1 MLSELL
7 RKIETRTARIGV
19 VGLGY
24 VGIPLAMRISEM
36 GLPVLGFDVLP
47 ERIRQMDEGIS
58 PIRHIPHEAI
68 AAMRARGFQATG
80 DYSRAAEC
88 DALLICVPTPLDKHR
103 EPDLRFVTATM
114 DSLAPYLRAGQLLS
128 LESTT
133 WPGTTAEVLA
143 PYLTR
148 AGLIPGETAFLVYS
162 PERED
167 PGNPNFDTSTI
178 PKVVGG
184 DSPASQQ
191 AGIALYS
198 AFIDTVVPVSST
210 RAAEMVKLLENI
222 YRAVNIGLVN
232 ELKIVAQGMGLD
244 IFEVINAAA
253 TKPFGF
259 KAFYPGPGIG
269 GHCIPIDPFYLTWKA
284 REYGI
289 HTRFIELAGEV
300 NAAMPDYVFR
310 KTLEALS
317 ARGLAMSNAR
327 LLVLG
332 IAYKRDVDDVRE
344 SPSVQL
350 MEILRQWGAR
360 VDYSDPNVP
369 VFPVMREHSFDLA
382 SVALTPGTVALYDA
396 VLVLTDHSDVD
407 YDMLRQHARLI
418 IDARGRYSGIDDPKI
433 VSA

>member
-1 MLSELL
+1 MLNDLL
-7 RKIETRTARIGV
+7 KKIEDRTAKVGV

-24 VGIPLAMRISEM
+24 VGIPLAMRIAEM

-47 ERIRQMDEGIS
+47 ERIRQMEEGVS
-58 PIRHIPHEAI
+58 PIRHIPDVAV

-114 DSLAPYLRAGQLLS
+114 DSLAPHLRAGQLLS

-143 PYLTR
+143 PYVTR
-148 AGLIPGETAFLVYS
+148 AGLTPGETAFLVYS

-167 PGNPNFDTSTI
+167 PGNPDFDTSRI

-184 DSPASQQ
+184 DDPASQQ
-191 AGIALYS
+191 AGVALYS

-300 NAAMPDYVFR
+300 NAAMPDYVFQ

-317 ARGLAMSNAR
+317 ARGIAMSNAR

-350 MEILRQWGAR
+350 MEMLRKWGAQI
-360 VDYSDPNVP
+360 DYSDSNVP

-382 SVALTPGTVALYDA
+382 SVPLTPETLAGYDA

-407 YDMLRQHARLI
+407 YDMLRDHARLI
-418 IDARGRYSGIDDPKI
+418 VDARGRYSGVSDPKI

>member
-1 MLSELL
+1 MSP
-7 RKIETRTARIGV
+7 TA
-19 VGLGY
+19 
-24 VGIPLAMRISEM
+24 
-36 GLPVLGFDVLP
+36 
-47 ERIRQMDEGIS
+47 
-58 PIRHIPHEAI
+58 
-68 AAMRARGFQATG
+68 AATAP
-80 DYSRAAEC
+80 
-88 DALLICVPTPLDKHR
+88 PT
-103 EPDLRFVTATM
+103 
-114 DSLAPYLRAGQLLS
+114 
-128 LESTT
+128 STT
-133 WPGTTAEVLA
+133 PVT
-143 PYLTR
+143 P
-148 AGLIPGETAFLVYS
+148 
-162 PERED
+162 
-167 PGNPNFDTSTI
+167 
-178 PKVVGG
+178 
-184 DSPASQQ
+184 
-191 AGIALYS
+191 
-198 AFIDTVVPVSST
+198 VVPVSST

-300 NAAMPDYVFR
+300 NAAMPDYVFQ

-317 ARGLAMSNAR
+317 ARGIAMSNAR

-350 MEILRQWGAR
+350 MEMLRKWGAQI
-360 VDYSDPNVP
+360 DYSDSNVP

-382 SVALTPGTVALYDA
+382 SVPLTPETLAGYDA

-407 YDMLRQHARLI
+407 YDMLRDHARLI
-418 IDARGRYSGIDDPKI
+418 VDARGRYSGVSDPKI

>member
-7 RKIETRTARIGV
+7 RKIDDRTARVGV

-47 ERIRQMDEGIS
+47 ERIRQMEEGIS
-58 PIRHIPHEAI
+58 PIRHIPDADI
-68 AAMRARGFQATG
+68 AAMRDRGFQATG

-143 PYLTR
+143 PYFTR
-148 AGLIPGETAFLVYS
+148 AGLTPGEDAFLVYS

-167 PGNPNFDTSTI
+167 PGNPDFDTSRI

-184 DSPASQQ
+184 DSLASQQ

-232 ELKIVAQGMGLD
+232 ELKIVAQGMGLAND
-244 IFEVINAAA
+244 SPRVANDLFYQFAAPDEFSFAKTVVPVRLAQHEGEKLVSRSQAKRLTARFEKFKTVILDFTGVESIGQGFADELFRVFA
-253 TKPFGF
+253 TAHP
-259 KAFYPGPGIG
+259 ATDLVPM
-269 GHCIPIDPFYLTWKA
+269 HMTTAVQDMTN
-284 REYGI
+284 R
-289 HTRFIELAGEV
+289 
-300 NAAMPDYVFR
+300 
-310 KTLEALS
+310 
-317 ARGLAMSNAR
+317 
-327 LLVLG
+327 VLG
-332 IAYKRDVDDVRE
+332 
-344 SPSVQL
+344 
-350 MEILRQWGAR
+350 GG
-360 VDYSDPNVP
+360 N
-369 VFPVMREHSFDLA
+369 
-382 SVALTPGTVALYDA
+382 TG
-396 VLVLTDHSDVD
+396 
-407 YDMLRQHARLI
+407 
-418 IDARGRYSGIDDPKI
+418 
-433 VSA
+433 

>member
-7 RKIETRTARIGV
+7 RKIENRTARVGV

-24 VGIPLAMRISEM
+24 VGIPLAMRITEM
-36 GLPVLGFDVLP
+36 GLPVLGFDILP
-47 ERIRQMDEGIS
+47 ERIRQMQEGVS
-58 PIRHIPHEAI
+58 PIRHIPDAAI
-68 AAMRARGFQATG
+68 AEMRERGFQATG
-80 DYSRAAEC
+80 DYGRAGEC

-103 EPDLRFVTATM
+103 EPDLHFVTSTM
-114 DSLAPYLRAGQLLS
+114 DSLAPYLRPGQLLS

-167 PGNPNFDTSTI
+167 PGNPDFDTSRI

-184 DSPASQQ
+184 DTEASQR
-191 AGIALYS
+191 AGVALYS

-317 ARGLAMSNAR
+317 ARGLAMSRAR

-350 MEILRQWGAR
+350 MEILRQWGAQ
-360 VDYSDPNVP
+360 VEYSDSNVP

-382 SVALTPGTVALYDA
+382 SVALTPETVAQYDA

-407 YDMLRQHARLI
+407 YDMLRRHARLI
-418 IDARGRYSGIDDPKI
+418 IDARGRYSGISDPGI
-433 VSA
+433 VPA

>member
-114 DSLAPYLRAGQLLS
+114 DLLAPYLRAGQLLS

>member
-1 MLSELL
+1 MLNDLL
-7 RKIETRTARIGV
+7 KKIEDRTAKVGV

-24 VGIPLAMRISEM
+24 VGIPLAMRIAEM

-47 ERIRQMDEGIS
+47 ERIRQMEDGVS
-58 PIRHIPHEAI
+58 PIRHIPDAAI

-114 DSLAPYLRAGQLLS
+114 DSLAPHLRAGQLLS

-143 PYLTR
+143 PYFTR
-148 AGLIPGETAFLVYS
+148 AGLTPGETAFLVYS

-167 PGNPNFDTSTI
+167 PGNPDFDTSRI

-184 DSPASQQ
+184 DDPASQQ
-191 AGIALYS
+191 AGVALYS

-300 NAAMPDYVFR
+300 NAAMPDYVFQ

-317 ARGLAMSNAR
+317 ARGIAMSNAR

-344 SPSVQL
+344 SPSVHL
-350 MEILRQWGAR
+350 MESLRKWGAR
-360 VDYSDPNVP
+360 IDYSDSNVP

-382 SVALTPGTVALYDA
+382 SVPLTPETLAGYDA

-407 YDMLRQHARLI
+407 YDMLREHAALI
-418 IDARGRYSGIDDPKI
+418 IDARGRYSGVSDPKI

>member
-360 VDYSDPNVP
+360 VDYSNPNVP